1 MKKFRLWFIF
11 LQLPLDFLMI
21 VSAFLVAYWLRIH
34 NFLAPEF
41 SYILP
46 LPIYTQLILLLAAGW
61 VIVFALTDMYASRN
75 LDIGLWRIFAKTV
88 VAVSVSLA
96 LFIVALFIFKE
107 SFFSRLIA
115 GYAWFLTIALV
126 FIGRAVLMLIR
137 RLLIRS
143 GILRERI
150 AIIGNNSAAKQIA
163 DFYRKKMAEVF
174 ILNPNQIEN
183 GELEKEMKKLK
194 ADLVILTADLSMG
207 LNLDL
212 INFCE
217 SHDIRFCYTPS
228 LVGLYAVNAAIDPI
242 AGYPLIEIKPTPLD
256 GWGRI
261 AKRAFDFLL
270 SAIGILLLSPL
281 LISISILIRL
291 TSPGPALYIQ
301 KRPGQLGK
309 SFNFCKF
316 RSMYTHLSTGDKYG
330 GKVAED
336 LRNELKTTRNE
347 GAGLLFK
354 VKDDPRVTK
363 LGKFIRRTSI
373 DELPQLF
380 NVLKG
385 EMSLVGPR
393 PPLFDEIE
401 KYDRRQLRRLLV
413 KPGMTGMWQV
423 SGRSE
428 TSFDEYIKLDMYYI
442 EHWSLLLD
450 IQIILKTFL
459 AVIKSRGAY

>member
-1 MKKFRLWFIF
+1 MKKFRLWFVF

-21 VSAFLVAYWLRIH
+21 VVAFLIAYWLRIN

-46 LPIYTQLILLLAAGW
+46 LPIYTQLILLIAVGW
-61 VIVFALTDMYASRN
+61 VVIFALTGMYASRN
-75 LDIGLWRIFAKTV
+75 LDISLWRIFAKTM

-126 FIGRAVLMLIR
+126 FSGRVILMLVKHFLVR
-137 RLLIRS
+137 F
-143 GILRERI
+143 GILHERVV
-150 AIIGNNSAAKQIA
+150 IIGNNSASEQIA
-163 DFYRKKMAEVF
+163 DFYTKKMAQVF
-174 ILNPNQIEN
+174 MLHPDQITN
-183 GELEKEMKKLK
+183 GGLETEMQKLP
-194 ADLVILTADLSMG
+194 ADLVVLTADLSMG
-207 LNLDL
+207 INLDL

-217 SHDIRFCYTPS
+217 SHDIRFCYMPS
-228 LVGLYAVNAAIDPI
+228 LVGLYAVNSAIDPI

-261 AKRAFDFLL
+261 AKRTFDFLIA
-270 SAIGILLLSPL
+270 AIGIILLSPL
-281 LISISILIRL
+281 LILVAILVRL
-291 TSPGPALYIQ
+291 TSSGPALYIQ

-309 SFNFCKF
+309 SFNFYKF
-316 RSMYTHLSTGDKYG
+316 RSMHTHLSTGERYG
-330 GKVAED
+330 GKSAED
-336 LRNELKTTRNE
+336 LRNELKATCNE

-380 NVLKG
+380 NVLSG

-393 PPLFDEIE
+393 PPLADEVE

-413 KPGMTGMWQV
+413 KPGMTGVWQV
-423 SGRSE
+423 SGRSG

>member
-1 MKKFRLWFIF
+1 M
-11 LQLPLDFLMI
+11 
-21 VSAFLVAYWLRIH
+21 VVAAFLVAYWLRLN

-46 LPIYTQLILLLAAGW
+46 FSEYIQLILLLAVGW
-61 VIVFALTDMYASRN
+61 IAVFALTGMYASRN
-75 LDIGLWRIFAKTV
+75 LDINLWRIFAKV
-88 VAVSVSLA
+88 LVAVSVSLA

-107 SFFSRLIA
+107 TFFSRLIA

-126 FIGRAVLMLIR
+126 FGGRLVLMLVK
-137 RLLIRS
+137 RLLVRL

-150 AIIGNNSAAKQIA
+150 VVIGNNTASKQIT
-163 DFYRKKMAEVF
+163 DFYRKRTTEVF
-174 ILNPNQIEN
+174 VLHPDQIAS
-183 GELEKEMKKLK
+183 GELKAEMKKLQ
-194 ADLVILTADLSMG
+194 ADVVILTTDLPMR

-217 SHDIRFCYTPS
+217 RHDIRFCYMPS

-261 AKRAFDFLL
+261 IKRLFDFLL
-270 SAIGILLLSPL
+270 VAVGIVVLSPL
-281 LISISILIRL
+281 LLLIAILVRI

-301 KRPGQLGK
+301 KRPGQFGK
-309 SFNFCKF
+309 DFNLYKF
-316 RSMYTHLSTGDKYG
+316 RSMHTHLSTGDKYG
-330 GKVAED
+330 GAAATA
-336 LRNELKTTRNE
+336 LREELKTTSNE

-354 VKDDPRVTK
+354 VKKDPRVTK
-363 LGKFIRRTSI
+363 LGRFIRKTSI

-393 PPLFDEIE
+393 PPLSDEVE
-401 KYDRRQLRRLLV
+401 KYDQLQSRRLLV
-413 KPGMTGMWQV
+413 KPGITGMWQV
-423 SGRSE
+423 SGRNE
-428 TSFDEYIKLDMYYI
+428 TSFDEYMKLDMYYI

-450 IQIILKTFL
+450 IQIILRTFWV
-459 AVIKSRGAY
+459 VIKRGGAY